1 MAWISPGPG
10 DPPLLPIEG
19 ANSSI
24 TVTMD
29 TDDLITLLPWPLAR
43 YSIGISNLALLT
55 VMVVMVRTVTL
66 CQEEWLYFNSGA
78 TVPQTTLNS
87 VLPDLKASK
96 SSMTPVRCTGFCDIE
111 VTHTVLVW
119 CSGKMVTFAVLAS
132 VMST

>member
-10 DPPLLPIEG
+10 KPPLLPVEG

-29 TDDLITLLPWPLAR
+29 TADLIMLLPWPLAR

-55 VMVVMVRTVTL
+55 VMVVMVRMVTL

-96 SSMTPVRCTGFCDIE
+96 HSMTLL
-111 VTHTVLVW
+111 H
-119 CSGKMVTFAVLAS
+119 
-132 VMST
+132 